1 MPAASEITIPVFK
14 KKFLQFIIV
23 VIHNCYLVLDK
34 TQKRDVDLINKLS
47 NAAPQHHV
55 TLCGLHITWRV
66 ALDARCH
73 VLTLNR
79 LVSVS
84 LSY

>member
-1 MPAASEITIPVFK
+1 MPATSEITIPVFK

-47 NAAPQHHV
+47 YAEPQHHV
-55 TLCGLHITWRV
+55 TLCGASHNV
-66 ALDARCH
+66 AG
-73 VLTLNR
+73 R
-79 LVSVS
+79 LGCEVSRAHFKPISVS
-84 LSY
+84 QS